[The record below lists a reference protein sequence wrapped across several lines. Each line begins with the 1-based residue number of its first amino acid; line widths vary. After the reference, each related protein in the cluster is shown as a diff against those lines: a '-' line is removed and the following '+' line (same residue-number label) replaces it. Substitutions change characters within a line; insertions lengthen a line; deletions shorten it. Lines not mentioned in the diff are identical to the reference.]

1 MGIIVWEGIN
11 RQLADAAYDTL
22 KEKVTN
28 YGLPLEVRIQLQLN
42 KLTNLT

>member
-28 YGLPLEVRIQLQLN
+28 YGLPLEVKINSYLA
-42 KLTNLT
+42 NLT